1 MRRDR
6 RYFSRHLFPSKLS
19 DLRGDFDAPRRG
31 VLATL
36 LRAAQPGSITAV
48 FHKDGELASAG
59 ILGRLGDLGSVPA
72 ELSVAASTASGALDY
87 VVVKDSRGAEKC
99 VGYLKKHNAGRAK
112 FLILSELEWAFHL
125 HPQ

>member
-1 MRRDR
+1 MLLLMSP
-6 RYFSRHLFPSKLS
+6 FVKL
-19 DLRGDFDAPRRG
+19 D
-31 VLATL
+31 
-36 LRAAQPGSITAV
+36 
-48 FHKDGELASAG
+48 
-59 ILGRLGDLGSVPA
+59 ILNNA
-72 ELSVAASTASGALDY
+72 YSGALDY